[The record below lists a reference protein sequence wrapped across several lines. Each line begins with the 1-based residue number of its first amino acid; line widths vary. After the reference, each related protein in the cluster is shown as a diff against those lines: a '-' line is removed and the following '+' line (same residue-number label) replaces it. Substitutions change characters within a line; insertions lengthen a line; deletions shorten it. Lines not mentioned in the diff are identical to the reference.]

1 MKYEYDS
8 RRNCASPMK
17 RTHNFFSAAH
27 SAMPLPT
34 VNYSLLTINCT
45 HTFSAKEKDT
55 ETGLSYFG
63 ARYYSSDLSIWLSV
77 DPMAHKYPS
86 LSPYTY
92 CANNPIKLVD
102 PNGEEIV
109 ITSTTD
115 DNGNTSVHIK
125 FTGILVNKSSKNY
138 TKEDLNK
145 LKNTISNSI
154 KEKYSGDFGDGVTV
168 TTSVD
173 IITSGEKKKENFFVD
188 KDRHQINMVDEVSEA
203 KNIAEAKI
211 GLNYMDICA
220 NIGEGDNSN
229 DINRT
234 AAHEFGH
241 LLGLQDVEIAGNL
254 MVSGGDGTSLTS
266 GQIREAVSNY
276 NKDIINIGIP
286 SRDNHRRVFNYA
298 KERTRKAL
306 GFR

>member
-1 MKYEYDS
+1 MNQCFTYS
-8 RRNCASPMK
+8 ISPSIS
-17 RTHNFFSAAH
+17 FFAE
-27 SAMPLPT
+27 
-34 VNYSLLTINCT
+34 I

-55 ETGLSYFG
+55 ETGLSVTSLRSVSSSSLSQAQTSLTWRSLIRRFG

-77 DPMAHKYPS
+77 DPMSDKYPS

-102 PNGEEIV
+102 PNGEDIV

-203 KNIAEAKI
+203 NNIAEAKI
-211 GLNYMDICA
+211 GLNYMNICA

-241 LLGLQDVEIAGNL
+241 LLGLQDVKIVGNL
-254 MVSGGDGTSLTS
+254 MESGGEGTSLTS

-276 NKDIINIGIP
+276 NKYRNP
-286 SRDNHRRVFNYA
+286 
-298 KERTRKAL
+298 K
-306 GFR
+306 